1 MNIGRIT
8 TGICLSAI
16 LSLFFACGNK
26 TAKSGVGEETISF
39 KDYYGREVAVK
50 TDPRRVVSLSP
61 GITELLFDLQV
72 GDRLAGRTNYCLY
85 PEEAKKI
92 PSVGG
97 ISDANI
103 EMIMAKKPDVVFT
116 ASMITKQMVEKMT
129 SSGLCV
135 VCLPERK
142 KVADVYETVAFL
154 GKVFRK
160 EKLADSL
167 IDNMKKEIANITSS
181 IPSGKKPTVYYVAG
195 FGDTGDFTSGG
206 DTFIDDIITL
216 SGGEN
221 IAKHIKG
228 WSISK
233 EEIFKQQPEYIIV
246 RQEDLETF
254 KTTAPYNKLKAVKE
268 NKILGIESSITDC
281 QSLRTPQAIKQI
293 SNFIHNSK

>member
-8 TGICLSAI
+8 RGICLAVI
-16 LSLFFACGNK
+16 LPLFFACGNK
-26 TAKSGVGEETISF
+26 AAESGAAEETIAF

-50 TDPRRVVSLSP
+50 TNPQKVVSLSP

-72 GDRLAGRTNYCLY
+72 GDRIAGRTNYCLY

-97 ISDANI
+97 ISDANM
-103 EMIMAKKPDVVFT
+103 EMIMAKKPEIVFT
-116 ASMITKQMVEKMT
+116 ASMVAKEMVDKMA

-135 VCLPERK
+135 VCLPEGK
-142 KVADVYETVAFL
+142 KVTDVYETVTFL
-154 GKVFRK
+154 GKVFGK

-167 IDNMKKEIANITSS
+167 IGNMKKEIANITSS
-181 IPSGKKPTVYYVAG
+181 IPSDNKPTVYYVAG
-195 FGDTGDFTSGG
+195 FGNTGDFTSGG

-268 NKILGIESSITDC
+268 NRILGIESSITDC

-293 SNFIHNSK
+293 SNFIHNNK